1 MYVQE
6 LYEIITTL
14 KPFAVT
20 YQQDVNFI
28 ITAQHFFDTMEIKQ
42 VMLAQKN
49 RQWITVL
56 LQHNHSRHAHESPL
70 IFH

>member
-28 ITAQHFFDTMEIKQ
+28 ITAQHFFDTREIKQ

-56 LQHNHSRHAHESPL
+56 LQHSIIILDMLTNLR
-70 IFH
+70 